1 MKYVTLK
8 LWASY
13 KREKDERY
21 KNYGMYEDNPQIAL
35 QETKEIIKKLNEEG
49 SEDFRLLNGN
59 IPADVCSV
67 LLLDYF
73 NQLNNEEREYCKDIV
88 LAYSQLPLK
97 EGYNFRYKMG
107 QPRQFQP
114 YP

>member
-49 SEDFRLLNGN
+49 VKIS
-59 IPADVCSV
+59 
-67 LLLDYF
+67 DY
-73 NQLNNEEREYCKDIV
+73 
-88 LAYSQLPLK
+88 
-97 EGYNFRYKMG
+97 
-107 QPRQFQP
+107 
-114 YP
+114 